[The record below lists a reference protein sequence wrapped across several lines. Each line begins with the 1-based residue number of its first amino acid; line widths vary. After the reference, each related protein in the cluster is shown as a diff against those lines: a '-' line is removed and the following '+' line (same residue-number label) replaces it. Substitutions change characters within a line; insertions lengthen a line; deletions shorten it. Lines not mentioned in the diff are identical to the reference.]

1 MEMGMGESQY
11 RQWWLSHRCRMRKTT
26 GVRLK
31 LIEFAPDM
39 KRDGVGDGDS
49 DYNLT
54 WLDHGR
60 RCFLFM
66 LEMFSSINYAYMI
79 WEERKPCRKTGTLN
93 LFLFVRN
100 ALGTTPQ
107 KRVSRTAVSAKS
119 SFPFLFTLLPHPA
132 AIVARYAV
140 RWVFRQSHEF
150 SFIFMISITL
160 YMYIFASQD
169 FSFCFGNVGTQ
180 RLPSRLL
187 GLETAQTT
195 HAGSADRRKGRQ
207 IYQSESLPH
216 VGVRVQDAYH

>member
-1 MEMGMGESQY
+1 
-11 RQWWLSHRCRMRKTT
+11 MRKTT

-39 KRDGVGDGDS
+39 KRDGVGDGDGDS

-66 LEMFSSINYAYMI
+66 LEMFSSINYAYTRMI

-107 KRVSRTAVSAKS
+107 KRVSRTAVSA
-119 SFPFLFTLLPHPA
+119 
-132 AIVARYAV
+132 
-140 RWVFRQSHEF
+140 
-150 SFIFMISITL
+150 
-160 YMYIFASQD
+160 
-169 FSFCFGNVGTQ
+169 
-180 RLPSRLL
+180 
-187 GLETAQTT
+187 
-195 HAGSADRRKGRQ
+195 
-207 IYQSESLPH
+207 
-216 VGVRVQDAYH
+216 